1 MHAILIACSSLKT
14 DKLTDKRQV
23 DLIEGTVEAY
33 SHHADHATVLQDAVM
48 RLCHGPAALFTTEA
62 AVKAIAEFLSNLPQ
76 DSGAPP
82 AEGLSWVTS
91 CILTTSFCTSM
102 CEP

>member
-1 MHAILIACSSLKT
+1 MACSGLTT
-14 DKLTDKRQV
+14 DKLTNNRQKG
-23 DLIEGTVEAY
+23 LIEDTAEAY
-33 SHHADHATVLQDAVM
+33 SHHADHAVVLQDAVM
-48 RLCHGPAALFTTEA
+48 SLCHGPAALFTMEA
-62 AVKAIAEFLSNLPQ
+62 VVKATAEFLTNLPQ

-82 AEGLSWVTS
+82 AEGLTWVTS

>member
-1 MHAILIACSSLKT
+1 MHAILMACSSLAMG
-14 DKLTDKRQV
+14 KLTNNRQQN
-23 DLIEGTVEAY
+23 LIEETAEAC
-33 SHHADHATVLQDAVM
+33 SHQADHAIVLQDAVM
-48 RLCHGPAALFTTEA
+48 RLCHGPAALFTMEA
-62 AVKAIAEFLSNLPQ
+62 VVKAIAEFLTNLPQ

-91 CILTTSFCTSM
+91 CTLTASFCTSS